1 MPVTSADV
9 ARASGVSRTT
19 VSYVLNDTPGVSVSE
34 TTRERVRAAAAQL
47 GYAPSAAARAL
58 RRGQSDLVVCVLPDW
73 PTGPV
78 VDTVL
83 DLLTDALADRGLFLL
98 VHHHRPSR
106 PLKDLWRAVTPRVVV
121 GLTHFP
127 AEDLRALRQTG
138 IEVVGA
144 GDADDGAHPG
154 IDADSQ
160 RRLGALQVDHLVGRG
175 RRRIAI
181 ATTPDA
187 RLREFAELRTVG
199 IRAECARRGLAAPDC
214 VTLDLHLPAVET
226 VRGWAAAGVDAVACY
241 NDEVALS
248 VLAGARAAG
257 VTVPVDLAV
266 IGLDDAPSAALSE
279 PPLTSISQ
287 PAAAQAR
294 HLAACVEA
302 VLDGA
307 PQPPS
312 PTEPSRVVQ
321 RAST

>member
-9 ARASGVSRTT
+9 ARAAGVSRTT

-34 TTRERVRAAAAQL
+34 TTRQRVREAAARL

-58 RRGQSDLVVCVLPDW
+58 RRGRSDLVVCVLPDW

-83 DLLTDALADRGLFLL
+83 DLLTDALAARGLFLL
-98 VHHHRPSR
+98 VHHHRPTR
-106 PLKDLWRAVTPRVVV
+106 PLNELWRAVTPRVVV

-127 AEDLRALRQTG
+127 AEDLRALRQAG
-138 IEVVGA
+138 IAVVGA
-144 GDADDGAHPG
+144 GEPDDGGHPG
-154 IDADSQ
+154 VNEADQ
-160 RRLGALQVDHLVGRG
+160 RGLGALQVEHLHARG
-175 RRRIAI
+175 RRHLAV

-187 RLREFAELRTVG
+187 RLREFADLRTTG
-199 IRAECARRGLAAPDC
+199 IRHECARLGLPEPPC

-226 VRGWAAAGVDAVACY
+226 VRGWVAGGVDAVACY
-241 NDEVALS
+241 NDDVALS
-248 VLAGARAAG
+248 VLAGARAAD
-257 VTVPVDLAV
+257 VDVPRDLAI
-266 IGLDDAPSAALSE
+266 IGLDDVPAAALAE

-294 HLAACVEA
+294 HLAASVEA
-302 VLDGA
+302 VLDHA
-307 PQPPS
+307 PLPPW
-312 PTEPSRVVQ
+312 PIEPSVVVQ

>member
-9 ARASGVSRTT
+9 ARAAGVSRTT
-19 VSYVLNDTPGVSVSE
+19 VSYVLNDTPGANIS
-34 TTRERVRAAAAQL
+34 TATRELVRTTAVRL

-58 RRGQSDLVVCVLPDW
+58 RRGRSDLVVCVLPDW

-106 PLKDLWRAVTPRVVV
+106 PLSDLWRAVTPRVVV

-127 AEDLRALRQTG
+127 DEDLRALRQAG

-144 GDADDGAHPG
+144 GDAGDGGHPG
-154 IDADSQ
+154 IDAGNQ
-160 RRLGALQVDHLVGRG
+160 RGLGALQVQHLVERG
-175 RRRIAI
+175 RRQVAV
-181 ATTPDA
+181 ATTPDR
-187 RLREFAELRTVG
+187 RLREFADLRTDG
-199 IRAECARRGLAAPDC
+199 IRTECARLGLPEPPC
-214 VTLDLHLPAVET
+214 VTLDLRLPATQTVRSWVET
-226 VRGWAAAGVDAVACY
+226 GVDAVACY
-241 NDEVALS
+241 NDDVALA

-257 VTVPVDLAV
+257 LAVPGDLAV
-266 IGLDDAPSAALSE
+266 IGLDDVPAAALAA

-287 PAAAQAR
+287 PSAAQAA

-307 PQPPS
+307 PLPPS
-312 PTEPSRVVQ
+312 PTEPSVVV
-321 RAST
+321 RRSSS